1 MHMKR
6 GLIAIPLVVA
16 SLFAASC
23 SKDKTTDTTVAAAET
38 EAAADTTVA
47 MAADSTAAAA
57 TETTAA
63 MAAETSA
70 AGAAAAPAGDA
81 VKAAWI
87 YVGPT
92 NDGGW
97 TTAHDNGRKAVEAA
111 LAGKVITTFK
121 ENVPEGPEVATVI
134 DDLVKD
140 GNKIIFATSFGF
152 GDAMIAAAKKYP
164 DVKFE
169 HATGLPNELPN
180 FSSYFGAGEESLYL
194 SGMAAGKATKKNVIG
209 FVAPFPIP
217 EVVRHI
223 NAYALGAQSV
233 NPAAIVKVVWVNSWF
248 DPPKERLAAESLIAG
263 GADVIASGGDS
274 PAPGDAAKAA
284 KVAWTGYDSDQS
296 ANYAD
301 VWLTAAVYDWG
312 PYYTKEVKGVLE
324 DTWQKGDYYGNI
336 ADGFTTI
343 APFGSLVSAETKTAI
358 EEKKAEIAAGS
369 FDIFVGPIVDQAGAE
384 KVAAGTTLPFGDR
397 MTIQWFVKGVD
408 GELPKA

>member
-1 MHMKR
+1 MKR

-38 EAAADTTVA
+38 EAAADTTAAVA
-47 MAADSTAAAA
+47 AETTAVAA

-70 AGAAAAPAGDA
+70 AAAATPAGDA

-233 NPAAIVKVVWVNSWF
+233 NPAAVVKVVWVNSWF
-248 DPPKERLAAESLIAG
+248 DPPKERLAAESLISG

-324 DTWQKGDYYGNI
+324 DTWQKGDYYGNM
-336 ADGFTTI
+336 ADGFTGL
-343 APFGSLVSAETKTAI
+343 APFGSLVSAETKAAI
-358 EEKKAEIAAGS
+358 EAKKAEIIEGA
-369 FDIFVGPIVDQAGAE
+369 FNIFVGPIVDQAGVE
-384 KVAAGTTLPFGDR
+384 KVGAGTTLPFGDQ
-397 MTIQWFVKGVD
+397 MSIQWFVKGVD

>member
-1 MHMKR
+1 MKR

-38 EAAADTTVA
+38 EAAADTT
-47 MAADSTAAAA
+47 AAGAAETTAAGA
-57 TETTAA
+57 TETTVAS
-63 MAAETSA
+63 AAETTA
-70 AGAAAAPAGDA
+70 AAAAAAPAGDA

-180 FSSYFGAGEESLYL
+180 FSSYFGAGEESLFL

-233 NPAAIVKVVWVNSWF
+233 NPAAVVKVVWVNSWF
-248 DPPKERLAAESLIAG
+248 DPPKERLAAESLISG

-336 ADGFTTI
+336 ADGFTGL
-343 APFGSLVSAETKTAI
+343 APFGSLVSAETKAAI
-358 EEKKAEIAAGS
+358 EAKKAEIVEGT
-369 FDIFVGPIVDQAGAE
+369 FNIFVGPIVDQAGVE
-384 KVAAGTTLPFGDR
+384 KVAAGATLPFGDQ
-397 MTIQWFVKGVD
+397 MSIQWFVKGVD

>member
-1 MHMKR
+1 MKR

-23 SKDKTTDTTVAAAET
+23 SKDKATDTTVAAAET
-38 EAAADTTVA
+38 EAAADTT
-47 MAADSTAAAA
+47 AAAAAETTAAAA
-57 TETTAA
+57 TETTVAG
-63 MAAETSA
+63 AAETTA
-70 AGAAAAPAGDA
+70 AAAAAAPAGDA

-111 LAGKVITTFK
+111 LAGKVVTTFK

-223 NAYALGAQSV
+223 NAYTLGAQSV
-233 NPAAIVKVVWVNSWF
+233 NPAATVKVVWVNSWF

-312 PYYTKEVKGVLE
+312 KYYAKEVQGVI
-324 DTWQKGDYYGNI
+324 DGSWQKGDYYGNI
-336 ADGFTTI
+336 ADGFTNL

-358 EEKKAEIAAGS
+358 EAKKAEITEGA
-369 FDIFVGPIVDQAGAE
+369 FNIFVGPIVDQAGAE
-384 KVAAGTTLPFGDR
+384 KVAAGATLPFGEQ
-397 MTIQWFVKGVD
+397 MSIQWFVKGVD

>member
-1 MHMKR
+1 MKR

-23 SKDKTTDTTVAAAET
+23 SKDKATDTTVAAAET
-38 EAAADTTVA
+38 EAAADTTAAAAETTAAAGGTETTVA
-47 MAADSTAAAA
+47 AAAETTAAAA
-57 TETTAA
+57 
-63 MAAETSA
+63 
-70 AGAAAAPAGDA
+70 GATPAGDA

-111 LAGKVITTFK
+111 LAGKVVTTFK

-223 NAYALGAQSV
+223 NAYTLGAQSV
-233 NPAAIVKVVWVNSWF
+233 NPAATVKVVWVNSWF

-312 PYYTKEVKGVLE
+312 KYYTKEVQGVV
-324 DTWQKGDYYGNI
+324 DGSWKIGDYYGNI
-336 ADGFTTI
+336 ADGFTNL
-343 APFGSLVSAETKTAI
+343 APYGSLVAADTQAAI
-358 EEKKAEIAAGS
+358 EAKKAEIVAGK
-369 FDIFVGPIVDQAGAE
+369 FNIFVGPISDQAGVE
-384 KVAAGTTLPFGDR
+384 KVAAGATLPFGDQ
-397 MTIQWFVKGVD
+397 MSIQWFVKGVV

>member
-1 MHMKR
+1 MKR

-23 SKDKTTDTTVAAAET
+23 SKDKATDTTVAAAET
-38 EAAADTTVA
+38 EVAADTT
-47 MAADSTAAAA
+47 AAAAETTAAAA
-57 TETTAA
+57 TETTVAS
-63 MAAETSA
+63 AAETT
-70 AGAAAAPAGDA
+70 AAAAASPSGDA

-97 TTAHDNGRKAVEAA
+97 TTAHDNGRKAVETA
-111 LAGKVITTFK
+111 LAGKVVTTFK

-169 HATGLPNELPN
+169 HATGLPNDVAN

-223 NAYALGAQSV
+223 NAYMLGAQSV
-233 NPAAIVKVVWVNSWF
+233 NPAATMKVVWVNSWF
-248 DPPKERLAAESLIAG
+248 DPPKERLAAESLISG

-284 KVAWTGYDSDQS
+284 GVAWTGYDSDQS

-312 PYYTKEVKGVLE
+312 PYYTKAVQGVI
-324 DTWQKGDYYGNI
+324 DGSWKKGDYYGNI
-336 ADGFTTI
+336 ADGFTGL
-343 APFGSLVSAETKTAI
+343 APFGTRVDAETQAAI
-358 EEKKAEIAAGS
+358 EAKKAEIVAGT
-369 FDIFVGPIVDQAGAE
+369 FNIFVGPIADQAGVE
-384 KVAAGTTLPFGDR
+384 KVAAGATLGFGEQ
-397 MTIQWFVKGVD
+397 MSIQWFVKGVE

>member
-1 MHMKR
+1 MKR

>member
-1 MHMKR
+1 MKR

-38 EAAADTTVA
+38 EAAADTT
-47 MAADSTAAAA
+47 AAAASDTTAAVA

-70 AGAAAAPAGDA
+70 AAAATPAGDA

-169 HATGLPNELPN
+169 HATGLPNDIAN

-194 SGMAAGKATKKNVIG
+194 AGMAAGKATKKNVIG

-223 NAYALGAQSV
+223 NAYTLGAQSV
-233 NPAAIVKVVWVNSWF
+233 NPAATVKIVWVNSWF
-248 DPPKERLAAESLIAG
+248 DPPKERQAAESLISG

-312 PYYTKEVKGVLE
+312 KYYTKEVQGVI
-324 DTWQKGDYYGNI
+324 DGSWKKGDYYGNI
-336 ADGFTTI
+336 ADGFTSL
-343 APFGSLVSAETKTAI
+343 APYGSLVAAETQAAI
-358 EEKKAEIAAGS
+358 EAKKADIVAGK
-369 FDIFVGPIVDQAGAE
+369 FNIFGGPIADQAGAE
-384 KVAAGTTLPFGDR
+384 KVADGASLPFGEQ
-397 MTIQWFVKGVD
+397 MSIQWFVKGVI

>member
-1 MHMKR
+1 MKR

-23 SKDKTTDTTVAAAET
+23 SKDKATDTTVAAAET
-38 EAAADTTVA
+38 TAAAASDTTAAMAADTTGA
-47 MAADSTAAAA
+47 TAA

-63 MAAETSA
+63 MAAETTA
-70 AGAAAAPAGDA
+70 AAAAPAGDA

-111 LAGKVITTFK
+111 LAGKVVTTFK

-223 NAYALGAQSV
+223 NAYTLGAQSV
-233 NPAAIVKVVWVNSWF
+233 NPAATVKVVWVNSWF

-312 PYYTKEVKGVLE
+312 KYYTKEVQGVI
-324 DTWQKGDYYGNI
+324 DGSWQKGDYYGNI

-343 APFGSLVSAETKTAI
+343 APFGSLVSAETKAAI
-358 EEKKAEIAAGS
+358 EAKKAEITEGA
-369 FDIFVGPIVDQAGAE
+369 FNIFVGPIVDQAGAE
-384 KVAAGTTLPFGDR
+384 KVAAGATLPFGEQ
-397 MTIQWFVKGVD
+397 MSIQWFVKGVD

>member
-1 MHMKR
+1 MKR

-23 SKDKTTDTTVAAAET
+23 SKDKATDTTVAAAET
-38 EAAADTTVA
+38 EAAVDTT
-47 MAADSTAAAA
+47 AAAAETTAAAA
-57 TETTAA
+57 TETTVAA
-63 MAAETSA
+63 AAETT
-70 AGAAAAPAGDA
+70 AAAAATPSGDA

-111 LAGKVITTFK
+111 LAGKVVTTFK

-169 HATGLPNELPN
+169 HATGLPNDVAN

-223 NAYALGAQSV
+223 NAYMLGAQSV
-233 NPAAIVKVVWVNSWF
+233 NPAATMKVVWVNSWF
-248 DPPKERLAAESLIAG
+248 DPPKERLAAESLISG

-284 KVAWTGYDSDQS
+284 GVAWTGYDSDQS

-312 PYYTKEVKGVLE
+312 PYYTKAVQGVI
-324 DTWQKGDYYGNI
+324 DGSWKKGDYYGNI
-336 ADGFTTI
+336 ADGFTGL
-343 APFGSLVSAETKTAI
+343 APYGSRVDAETQAAI
-358 EEKKAEIAAGS
+358 EAKKAEIVGGT
-369 FDIFVGPIVDQAGAE
+369 FNIFAGPISDQAGVE
-384 KVAAGTTLPFGDR
+384 KVAAGATLGFGEQ
-397 MTIQWFVKGVD
+397 MSIQWFVKGVE

>member
-1 MHMKR
+1 MKR

-16 SLFAASC
+16 SLFAARC
-23 SKDKTTDTTVAAAET
+23 SKDKATDTTVAAAET
-38 EAAADTTVA
+38 EVAADTT
-47 MAADSTAAAA
+47 AAAAETTAAAA
-57 TETTAA
+57 TETTVAA
-63 MAAETSA
+63 AAETT
-70 AGAAAAPAGDA
+70 AAAAATPSGDA

-111 LAGKVITTFK
+111 LAGKVVTTFK

-169 HATGLPNELPN
+169 HATGLPNDVAN

-223 NAYALGAQSV
+223 NAYMLGAQSV
-233 NPAAIVKVVWVNSWF
+233 NPAATMKVVWVNSWF
-248 DPPKERLAAESLIAG
+248 DPPKERLAAESLISG

-284 KVAWTGYDSDQS
+284 GVAWTGYDSDQS

-312 PYYTKEVKGVLE
+312 PYYTKAVQGVI
-324 DTWQKGDYYGNI
+324 DGSWKKGDYYGNI
-336 ADGFTTI
+336 ADGFTGL
-343 APFGSLVSAETKTAI
+343 APYGSRVDAETQAAI
-358 EEKKAEIAAGS
+358 EAKKAEIVGGT
-369 FDIFVGPIVDQAGAE
+369 FNIFAGPISDQAGVE
-384 KVAAGTTLPFGDR
+384 KVAAGATLGFGEQ
-397 MTIQWFVKGVD
+397 MSIQWFVKGVE

>member
-23 SKDKTTDTTVAAAET
+23 SKDKATDTTVAAAET
-38 EAAADTTVA
+38 EAAADTTA
-47 MAADSTAAAA
+47 IATETTAAGGA

-63 MAAETSA
+63 MAAETTA
-70 AGAAAAPAGDA
+70 AAAAAAPAGDA

-111 LAGKVITTFK
+111 LAGKVVTTFK

-233 NPAAIVKVVWVNSWF
+233 NPAATVKVVWVNSWF

-312 PYYTKEVKGVLE
+312 KYYTKEVQGVI
-324 DTWQKGDYYGNI
+324 DGSWQKGDYYGNI
-336 ADGFTTI
+336 ADGFTNL
-343 APFGSLVSAETKTAI
+343 APFGSSVAAATKTEI
-358 EEKKAEIAAGS
+358 EAKKAEIIAGA

-384 KVAAGTTLPFGDR
+384 KVAIGTTLPFGDR
-397 MTIQWFVKGVD
+397 MSIQWFVKGVD